1 VRRKEVL
8 NEDGVVDD
16 TTGVKSGD
24 GSSKPR
30 EANAM
35 NSKLLA
41 LGVVIMGA
49 PLAASAQETLD
60 YSAGIFSGQVT
71 LNGPLPENGNDTI
84 VAPTEFNFPGIGFGA
99 SYNYL
104 CTGCGYALGGM
115 SEYGGA
121 SFEFT
126 TLNGHITAW
135 DIDIDFTGTP
145 GTNTQTSLYAT
156 ISNTGDAYT
165 QQAFGAS
172 CMPAQGQPNPCPPV
186 SAGTSNVGGWTT
198 AVPEIDQSVALS
210 GMMLLLVG
218 VTVLRSR
225 RV

>member
-1 VRRKEVL
+1 MRCTKCGEKKCSTKMV
-8 NEDGVVDD
+8 
-16 TTGVKSGD
+16 
-24 GSSKPR
+24 SSTI
-30 EANAM
+30 
-35 NSKLLA
+35 LLA
-41 LGVVIMGA
+41 RGVVIMGA

-104 CTGCGYALGGM
+104 RTGCGYALGGM

-156 ISNTGDAYT
+156 ISNTDDAYT
-165 QQAFGAS
+165 QRTFGAS

>member
-8 NEDGVVDD
+8 SEDGVVDD

-24 GSSKPR
+24 GFSKHR

-41 LGVVIMGA
+41 LGVMIMGA

-60 YSAGIFSGQVT
+60 YSAGIFSGEVT

-104 CTGCGYALGGM
+104 CSGCGYALGGM
-115 SEYGGA
+115 SELGGA
-121 SFEFT
+121 SFSFST
-126 TLNGHITAW
+126 VGGRISAW
-135 DIDIDFTGTP
+135 DIGIDYTGTP
-145 GTNTQTSLYAT
+145 GTNTETSLYAT
-156 ISNTGDAYT
+156 ISNTGDSYT
-165 QQAFGAS
+165 QQTFGFA
-172 CMPAQGQPNPCPPV
+172 CTPTPGQPNPCPPM

-198 AVPEIDQSVALS
+198 AVPEIDKSVALG

-218 VTVLRSR
+218 VAVLRGR
-225 RV
+225 RA

>member
-1 VRRKEVL
+1 MRCTKCGEKKCSTKMV
-8 NEDGVVDD
+8 
-16 TTGVKSGD
+16 
-24 GSSKPR
+24 SSTI
-30 EANAM
+30 
-35 NSKLLA
+35 LLA

-104 CTGCGYALGGM
+104 CTGCGYAL
-115 SEYGGA
+115 
-121 SFEFT
+121 
-126 TLNGHITAW
+126 TAW

-165 QQAFGAS
+165 QQTFGAS
-172 CMPAQGQPNPCPPV
+172 CMPAQAQPNPCPPV